1 MMSKKIR
8 ILMGGSPCTHWTP
21 VVEYE
26 NTYEVSVFGE
36 VRRIKTG
43 KILKPKIEKNGYVRI
58 RLSQNGIAKSKLLH
72 RIVAKAFI
80 PNPLNHNTVN
90 HKDEKKQNNKMDNL
104 EWVSMSYQ
112 NSYGV
117 GAICRNKFKEKPV
130 NQYDLNGNFI
140 KRWNSIKEVAES
152 KGLNPSSIVC
162 VCKGKR
168 RYKSTGGYMFK
179 YEEN

>member
-1 MMSKKIR
+1 MSRKIR
-8 ILMGGSPCTHWTP
+8 LLMGGSPCTHWKP
-21 VVEYE
+21 IKGYE
-26 NTYEVSVFGE
+26 KFYEVSANGE
-36 VRRIKTG
+36 VRRIG
-43 KILKPKIEKNGYVRI
+43 KQNNLKLKVEKNGYVRTH
-58 RLSQNGIAKSKLLH
+58 LSKNGKAKSELVH
-72 RIVAKAFI
+72 RLVAIAFLDN
-80 PNPLNHNTVN
+80 PNNYATVN
-90 HKDEKKQNNKMDNL
+90 HIDENKQNNKIDNL
-104 EWVSMSYQ
+104 EWASMSYQ

-152 KGLNPSSIVC
+152 EGLNPSSIVC